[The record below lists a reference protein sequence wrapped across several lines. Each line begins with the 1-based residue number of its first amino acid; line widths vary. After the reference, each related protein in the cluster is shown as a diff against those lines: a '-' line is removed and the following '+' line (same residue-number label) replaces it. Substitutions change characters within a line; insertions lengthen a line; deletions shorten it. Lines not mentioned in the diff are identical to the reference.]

1 MAAKELR
8 FNEEA
13 RRLLQTGVDKL
24 ADTIKVTLGPRGRN
38 VVLEKKWG
46 APTITNEGYTID
58 KEIDLEDPY
67 ENMGAKLAYE
77 ATNKTNDVA
86 GDGTTTSAVLT
97 QAMVHDGLRL
107 VAAGSNPMELKVGI
121 EEAVTRVVEHISTNA
136 TPVSSKDKEDIAYV
150 AANSAA
156 DLVIGERIADALHKV
171 GNEGVITVEDSQTF
185 GVELEFTEGMQFDKG
200 YISPYFISDAD
211 RQEAVL
217 DEPYILIANQKISS
231 VQDMLPVLEKVMQSG
246 KALLVI
252 AEDTDGEALAT
263 LVVNKIRGTFLSV
276 AVKAPGFGE
285 RRKAQLQDI
294 AILTGATVISEEVGL
309 KLENV
314 TLDLLG
320 QARKV
325 VVTKDDTTIVEGGG
339 SREDVQARV
348 KQIRT
353 EIENSDS
360 DWDSEKLSERL
371 AKLSGGVAIIKV
383 GAATEVELKEK
394 KHRIEDA
401 IQATRAA
408 VEEGIVPGGGV
419 ALLRSIE
426 AIDKLR
432 GGSDDVKAGR
442 DIVRRSLEA
451 PLRQIAVNAGY
462 EGGVVANKVLHDTE
476 GNVGFDAAKGEYTD
490 LIKAGIIDP
499 AKVTRSTLQNAASVA
514 ALLITTEALVAEQP
528 EDTPAMAG
536 GGGGHDMGGMDF

>member
-1 MAAKELR
+1 M
-8 FNEEA
+8 
-13 RRLLQTGVDKL
+13 
-24 ADTIKVTLGPRGRN
+24 
-38 VVLEKKWG
+38 
-46 APTITNEGYTID
+46 
-58 KEIDLEDPY
+58 
-67 ENMGAKLAYE
+67 
-77 ATNKTNDVA
+77 
-86 GDGTTTSAVLT
+86 
-97 QAMVHDGLRL
+97 
-107 VAAGSNPMELKVGI
+107 
-121 EEAVTRVVEHISTNA
+121 
-136 TPVSSKDKEDIAYV
+136 
-150 AANSAA
+150 AANSPAN
-156 DLVIGERIADALHKV
+156 LVIGERIADALHKV

-325 VVTKDDTTIVEGGG
+325 VVTKDDTTIVEGAG
-339 SREDVQARV
+339 SHEDVAARV
-348 KQIRT
+348 KQIRN

-419 ALLRSIE
+419 ALLRSTD

-442 DIVRRSLEA
+442 DLVRRALES

-462 EGGVVANKVLHDTE
+462 EGGVVVNKVLHDTE
-476 GNVGFDAAKGEYTD
+476 GNIGFDASTGEYTD
-490 LIKAGIIDP
+490 LIKAGVIDP

-514 ALLITTEALVAEQP
+514 ALLVTTEALVAEQP
-528 EDTPAMAG
+528 EDAPAMPA
-536 GGGGHDMGGMDF
+536 GGGHDMGGMDF

>member
-13 RRLLQTGVDKL
+13 RRGLQAGVDKL

-46 APTITNEGYTID
+46 APTITNDGYTLA

-107 VAAGSNPMELKVGI
+107 VAAGANPMELKAGV
-121 EEAVTRVVEHISTNA
+121 EEAVTRVVDYIA
-136 TPVSSKDKEDIAYV
+136 TTAEPVSSDDKEAIAYV
-150 AANSAA
+150 ASNSAA
-156 DLVIGERIADALHKV
+156 DPVIGERIAEALHKV

-200 YISPYFISDAD
+200 YISPYFITDAD

-217 DEPYILIANQKISS
+217 DDPYILIANQKISS

-263 LVVNKIRGTFLSV
+263 LVVNKIRGTFPSV

-325 VVTKDDTTIVEGGG
+325 VVTKDDTTIVEGAG
-339 SREDVQARV
+339 SHEDVEARV
-348 KQIRT
+348 KQIRN

-419 ALLRSIE
+419 ALLRATE

-442 DIVRRSLEA
+442 DLVRRSLEA
-451 PLRQIAVNAGY
+451 PLRQISVNAGY
-462 EGGVVANKVLHDTE
+462 EGGVVVNKVLHDTE
-476 GNVGFDAAKGEYTD
+476 GNTGFDASTGEYTD

-514 ALLITTEALVAEQP
+514 ALLVTTEALVAEQP
-528 EDTPAMAG
+528 EEAPAAMP
-536 GGGGHDMGGMDF
+536 GGGHDMGGMDF